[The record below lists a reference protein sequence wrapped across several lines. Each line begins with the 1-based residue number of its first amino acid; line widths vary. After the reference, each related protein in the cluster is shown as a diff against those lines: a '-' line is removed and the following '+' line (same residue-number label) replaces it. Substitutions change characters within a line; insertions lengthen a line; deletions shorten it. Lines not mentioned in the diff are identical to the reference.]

1 MPEVKHP
8 KKYYYTMRNRCMRDL
23 KQIGQS
29 LSLALTEE
37 EDALLWE
44 KYKKVL
50 ERWRRLERPEGV
62 NHREDLRLRQNR
74 FWRPVFNDEYIE
86 LTRQLTAIY
95 DRKRGEKSKQ
105 EQNRIE
111 EEIRAIKKKRYSV
124 TTYYDRETGEKVT
137 PW

>member
-23 KQIGQS
+23 KRIGQS

-44 KYKKVL
+44 KYKRVL

-62 NHREDLRLRQNR
+62 DHREDPRLRQDR
-74 FWRPVFNDEYIE
+74 FWRPAFNDEYVE
-86 LTRQLTAIY
+86 LTRQLIAMY
-95 DRKRGEKSKQ
+95 DRKD
-105 EQNRIE
+105 RIG

-124 TTYYDRETGEKVT
+124 TTYYDRETGEEVM